1 MRWKRALWL
10 GCLAP
15 VFGGCLHVDQ
25 SRHDAMAEHGVA
37 QSERDIVREIHKK
50 AREAWVAVRSEFPRK
65 LFTPEF
71 RDGFI
76 EGYTDY
82 LDRGG
87 DAQPPVVPP
96 MRYTQNKKYFTPEGH
111 VLVRDYFLGFK
122 YGADVAVATGQRQY
136 LTVPVLIADKGEAIE
151 ALPFAPG
158 SMPIPPLSG
167 SDAPVKP
174 VPAPAPQ
181 PLPSP
186 RPMSRLP
193 LPRKLPN
200 EQPPARVSTVPD
212 LEEGSKFGPPPPL
225 KRGVPE
231 IAPVPSIP
239 GVPSIPAIP
248 VPGGSSSRVSPIIQA
263 SGVKLPEPPSEVLN
277 LDPDLPTPPFVYEIP
292 DLPPLPVNHP
302 DPVKK

>member
-25 SRHDAMAEHGVA
+25 PRHDAMAEHGVA
-37 QSERDIVREIHKK
+37 QSERDLVREIHKK

-96 MRYTQNKKYFTPEGH
+96 IRYTQNKKYFTPEGH
-111 VLVRDYFLGFK
+111 LLVRDYFLGFK
-122 YGADVAVATGQRQY
+122 YGADVAVATGQRQF
-136 LTVPVLIADKGEAIE
+136 LTVPVLVTDQGAAVESPPVVI
-151 ALPFAPG
+151 PG
-158 SMPIPPLSG
+158 PMTIPPLGG

-174 VPAPAPQ
+174 LPPPRPTTRLHAPRKVPAEP
-181 PLPSP
+181 
-186 RPMSRLP
+186 
-193 LPRKLPN
+193 
-200 EQPPARVSTVPD
+200 TVPV
-212 LEEGSKFGPPPPL
+212 LEEGSKFGSPPPL
-225 KRGVPE
+225 PSNFGLPSFPLPASPLVP
-231 IAPVPSIP
+231 PVPMIP
-239 GVPSIPAIP
+239 TIPLP
-248 VPGGSSSRVSPIIQA
+248 VGSSSLVSPIIPA
-263 SGVKLPEPPSEVLN
+263 SGSKLPEPPGEVLD
-277 LDPDLPTPPFVYEIP
+277 LHPDLPTPPFVDEFP
-292 DLPPLPVNHP
+292 DLPPLPINHP